1 MNMNPGITGQLA
13 FERQREM
20 LAQAGQ
26 LRLAREAR
34 CASRSAKQAAGAPR
48 RTVRLFRRPRPVISS
63 S

>member
-13 FERQREM
+13 NERQREM

-34 CASRSAKQAAGAPR
+34 YASRSARQAERAPR
-48 RTVRLFRRPRPVISS
+48 PPTRLLRRPRPVITSS
-63 S
+63 